1 MGMMIPYM
9 KWKIK
14 TMFQTTNQWF
24 LFNQPEEIIS
34 PTRTFP
40 NLIAQDE
47 IMFNPCEI
55 LWSHHGKKCLVRKN
69 KHNSGNPQE
78 VPA

>member
-55 LWSHHGKKCLVRKN
+55 L
-69 KHNSGNPQE
+69 
-78 VPA
+78 